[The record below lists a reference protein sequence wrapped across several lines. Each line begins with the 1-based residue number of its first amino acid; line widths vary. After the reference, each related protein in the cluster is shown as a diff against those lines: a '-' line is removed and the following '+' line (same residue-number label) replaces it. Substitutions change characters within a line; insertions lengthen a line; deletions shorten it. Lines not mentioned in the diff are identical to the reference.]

1 MFRLPALLL
10 AGALVC
16 SGSVLAAGEKE
27 PVESAESAE
36 RAKASERWLV
46 CTDAAV
52 LPRQLAPIVARISA
66 RVEQQAADVLVNVVP
81 QDEGSAEFLLASTSE
96 VFAQLRN
103 ALAARKVPYRRVSFQ
118 WHSASA
124 EGADDESPECRG
136 VVVLVEVSIGG

>member
-1 MFRLPALLL
+1 MRLSVLLL
-10 AGALVC
+10 AGALGW
-16 SGSVLAAGEKE
+16 SGDGLGKEAGPFK
-27 PVESAESAE
+27 PAETAD
-36 RAKASERWLV
+36 AIERWSV
-46 CTDAAV
+46 CTDAAD
-52 LPRQLAPIVARISA
+52 LPRQLAPVAARISA

-124 EGADDESPECRG
+124 EGGDDEPPECRG
-136 VVVLVEVSIGG
+136 AVVLVEVSIGG